1 MEEYICFEVNGSINN
16 INKSG
21 TITFKCNNEKNPFI
35 FENRLFFPKELL
47 NQDFLNSLENKQN
60 FQEKEKLIKNLD
72 SKTKTDS
79 EYLNEL
85 YEMSKKE
92 PSGLINLEGVCYMNA
107 VLQCLYYCAPITKYF
122 LTLDNPTQL
131 GLVSKGY
138 FNFVKGL
145 FNGNKSAANNLRS
158 AIINAESSF
167 AGNDGKDSK
176 DLILYLFSELNE
188 ELKTKGTPFRQLNID
203 RSNKLAVYNEKIQS
217 DKTSGNIISKTFD
230 FYVLLQ
236 YKCKNKNCNGKYA
249 KTYYY
254 IQNENVTIF
263 ELKNIVNQLNKVNA
277 NISLEECCL
286 SYNKSELTVCSFC
299 KEKQLEIKKTIIS
312 LPDIFIFVMSRG
324 KYQGYDCT
332 IDFPLQ
338 MDLGKCYIPI
348 DNYHKEINTKY
359 NLIGATFV
367 YDWLKGN
374 GHEGHTIAFCK
385 TFKNGAYYIFNDRTA
400 REASIK
406 EINGKVPYILLYEK
420 NKINK

>member
-1 MEEYICFEVNGSINN
+1 MEEYISFEAIDNINN
-16 INKSG
+16 ITKSG
-21 TITFKCNNEKNPFI
+21 SIKFKSNYEKNPFI
-35 FENRLFFPKELL
+35 FENKLFFPKELL
-47 NQDFLNSLENKQN
+47 NKDFLNSLENKQN
-60 FQEKEKLIKNLD
+60 CQEKEKWTKNLD

-85 YEMSKKE
+85 YETYNKE

-107 VLQCLYYCAPITKYF
+107 VLQCLFYCAPITKYF
-122 LTLDNPTQL
+122 LTLDNSTQL

-138 FNFVKGL
+138 YNFVKGM
-145 FNGNKSAANNLRS
+145 FNGNKSAAINLRS
-158 AIINAESSF
+158 AIIKAESSF

-188 ELKTKGTPFRQLNID
+188 ELKTKSTPFQQLNID
-203 RSNKLAVYNEKIQS
+203 RSNKLAVYKEKIQS

-230 FYVLLQ
+230 FYVLLE
-236 YKCKNKNCNGKYA
+236 YKCKNNHCKGKYA

-254 IQNENVTIF
+254 IQNENVMIF

-286 SYNKSELTVCSFC
+286 SYNKAELTVCSFC
-299 KEKQLEIKKTIIS
+299 KKKQLEIKKTIIS

-324 KYQGYDCT
+324 KYAGYDCT

-338 MDLGKCYIPI
+338 IEMGKCYIPI
-348 DNYHKEINTKY
+348 DSCHKEINTKY
-359 NLIGATFV
+359 NLIGVTFV
-367 YDWLKGN
+367 YDWFKGY

-385 TFKNGAYYIFNDRTA
+385 TFKNGTYYIFNDRTA
-400 REASIK
+400 REANIK
-406 EINGKVPYILLYEK
+406 EINGKVPYILFYEK
-420 NKINK
+420 KNK